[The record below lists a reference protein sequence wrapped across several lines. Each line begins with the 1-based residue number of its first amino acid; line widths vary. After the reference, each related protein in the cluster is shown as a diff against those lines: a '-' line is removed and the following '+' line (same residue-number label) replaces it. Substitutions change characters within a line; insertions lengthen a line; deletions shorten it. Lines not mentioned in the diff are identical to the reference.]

1 MGFQGIEHT
10 LIGHCRIA
18 AGKGRLRHRDQS
30 LLLKARSTL
39 LEENADIREDLD
51 KVIFYFKE
59 SAQVAEFTA
68 SHDLYS
74 TYTYTPLKLLAVDL
88 C

>member
-1 MGFQGIEHT
+1 
-10 LIGHCRIA
+10 
-18 AGKGRLRHRDQS
+18 
-30 LLLKARSTL
+30 